1 MRALIVDDEPVARKV
16 LREELELVPDVE
28 IVGEADDGDKALHQ
42 IHTCHPD
49 LVFLD
54 LQMPAKGGFEVI
66 QELRAGPLPII
77 VIVTAFDEYAIRAF
91 ELGALDYLL
100 KPISHERLQSTL
112 QRVRQFSGKP
122 KEVAEHVAQLQEI
135 ADGARPSTPPPRRIV
150 GRSGDEYI
158 LLNTNEVLAFQA
170 DGDLVW
176 IITLKHKLLA
186 TQTLREL
193 QIRLEGLN
201 FQRVHRNS
209 LVNVNHVRKMSPLS
223 SQRWLLTLNNNQEI
237 IVSKRQ
243 AGTVRDLLSW

>member
-28 IVGEADDGDKALHQ
+28 IVGEADDGNEALSQ
-42 IHTCHPD
+42 IVARKPD

-66 QELRAGPLPII
+66 QELRTGHLPTI
-77 VIVTAFDEYAIRAF
+77 VIVTAFDEYAIQAF
-91 ELGALDYLL
+91 DAGAVDYLL
-100 KPISHERLQSTL
+100 KPISHERLQLTL
-112 QRVRQFSGKP
+112 QRVRQLSGKP
-122 KEVAEHVAQLQEI
+122 KEVAEQMAQLQEI
-135 ADGARPSTPPPRRIV
+135 ADGARPVTPAPRRIV
-150 GRSGDEYI
+150 GRIGDEYI

-176 IITLKHKLLA
+176 IVTLKHKLLA

-193 QIRLEGLN
+193 QTRFEGLN

-209 LVNVNHVRKMSPLS
+209 LVNVNHIRKMSPLS

-243 AGTVRDLLSW
+243 ARTVRDLLSW

>member
-1 MRALIVDDEPVARKV
+1 MRVLIVDDEPIARKV

-28 IVGEADDGDKALHQ
+28 IVGEADDGDKALSQ
-42 IHTCHPD
+42 ILACHPD

-66 QELRAGPLPII
+66 QELRSGPLPSI
-77 VIVTAFDEYAIRAF
+77 VIVTAFDEYALRAF
-91 ELGALDYLL
+91 EAGAVDYLL
-100 KPISHERLQSTL
+100 KPISHERLQLSL

-122 KEVAEHVAQLQEI
+122 KDVAEQVAQLQEI
-135 ADGARPSTPPPRRIV
+135 ADGARPSAPVPRRIV
-150 GRSGDEYI
+150 GRNGDEYI

-176 IITLKHKLLA
+176 IVTLKHKLLA

-193 QIRLEGLN
+193 QTRLEGLN

-243 AGTVRDLLSW
+243 VKTVRDLLSW